1 MGNASFVSRKEI
13 LSRVSVNIINRNVQT
28 QRNNF
33 KMTVVIYTHM
43 GKNRDL
49 LKVLLLILIGMF
61 IPFFGSIALSYGFL
75 PAKILVAFLYFL
87 VIFSCELGCVY
98 LYFSLS
104 GRQIN
109 RKIEQYKP
117 K

>member
-1 MGNASFVSRKEI
+1 MCVNREI
-13 LSRVSVNIINRNVQT
+13 AFNRSV
-28 QRNNF
+28 F
-33 KMTVVIYTHM
+33 MDACM

-61 IPFFGSIALSYGFL
+61 IPFLGSITLTYGFV
-75 PAKILVAFLYFL
+75 PRTIIVTFIYFI
-87 VIFSCELGCVY
+87 VIFGFELGFVY

-104 GRQIN
+104 ARRAN
-109 RKIEQYKP
+109 KKMKQYKP